1 MLRILSKKDFTGST
15 PLFTF
20 PELTDEFN
28 EFQNL
33 GIWRE
38 GLWLEY
44 WENQIINFKFHV
56 YSGIV
61 TIYSGWFISQYS
73 ESEIT
78 TFWKETIHFSDLL
91 EWIKNDVDLKVISH
105 TPRED
110 PSLTKIWKYDYEC
123 YIYGL
128 PDASREDPIFKNH
141 TEFLVQNTKI
151 IRSLPYDWGTG
162 LKLYG
167 PDLDDIDEKIYWFNL
182 VFSKLCYMNK

>member
-1 MLRILSKKDFTGST
+1 MLRILSKKDFTGIT

-20 PELTDEFN
+20 PELTEEFN
-28 EFQNL
+28 EFQAL

-44 WENQIINFKFHV
+44 WENQVINFKFHV

-73 ESEIT
+73 EAEIII
-78 TFWKETIHFSDLL
+78 FWKETIHFGDLL
-91 EWIKNDVDLKVISH
+91 EWIKNDIDLKIISQ
-105 TPRED
+105 TSEED
-110 PSLTKIWKYDYEC
+110 PSLTKIWKYDYKC
-123 YIYGL
+123 SFYIF
-128 PDASREDPIFKNH
+128 REDRIFKDH

-151 IRSLPYDWGTG
+151 IRSLPYSWGTG

-167 PDLDDIDEKIYWFNL
+167 PGLDDIDEKIYWFNL
-182 VFSKLCYMNK
+182 VFSKLCYMNR